1 MRPRRAIREGGG
13 TQKCRQLHTK
23 CVVVAVVVKLLKRN
37 PHFEAK
43 CKNYLGES
51 VVVESCCWP
60 GGRFARYV
68 FYLDNIQVLDESA
81 RIIEARAIGTGT
93 LCQQ

>member
-1 MRPRRAIREGGG
+1 MRPGRAIREGGG

-23 CVVVAVVVKLLKRN
+23 CVVVAVVVKLLRRN

-60 GGRFARYV
+60 GGGFEGRV
-68 FYLDNIQVLDESA
+68 FYLDNIRIGDESA
-81 RIIEARAIGTGT
+81 RITEARTIP
-93 LCQQ
+93 

>member
-1 MRPRRAIREGGG
+1 MDSFSDPEITPCRADGRI
-13 TQKCRQLHTK
+13 
-23 CVVVAVVVKLLKRN
+23 VVAVVVKLQRRN

-43 CKNYLGES
+43 CKNYLSES

-60 GGRFARYV
+60 GGGFERYV

-81 RIIEARAIGTGT
+81 
-93 LCQQ
+93 